1 MGEFI
6 GAIGSG
12 VAGLVA
18 GALQTVG
25 SVLRG
30 MAETMNT
37 VLPGGLLGVMAFF
50 ALLAGA
56 WVLAKR

>member
-1 MGEFI
+1 MGDFI
-6 GAIGSG
+6 QAIGSG
-12 VAGLVA
+12 VAGLVT
-18 GALQTVG
+18 GALQTIG

-37 VLPGGLLGVMAFF
+37 VLPGGLLGVVAFF
-50 ALLAGA
+50 VLLAGA

>member
-6 GAIGSG
+6 QAIGSG
-12 VAGLVA
+12 VAGLIT
-18 GALQTVG
+18 GALQTIG
-25 SVLRG
+25 AVLRG
-30 MAETMNT
+30 MTETMNT
-37 VLPGGLLGVMAFF
+37 VLPGGLLGVVAFF